1 LAVLLSS
8 TLEILNH
15 MSKENI
21 DAAASEQTEVRDTEV
36 TSSENNQESNQDSIS
51 EFNEAEGEETA
62 ETSLEKLEKAVASE
76 QDKFLR
82 LFAEFENYKKR
93 TSKERMDLFKTANQ
107 EVIVAMLP
115 VVDDFERAMKEL
127 SKEQDSELYKGVS
140 LIQNKFIGI
149 LKNKGLEE
157 VVVSAGDTFDSE
169 MHDAITQIPAPDKKM
184 KGKVIDVIE
193 KGFQLGDKIIRHPK
207 VVVGN

>member
-1 LAVLLSS
+1 M
-8 TLEILNH
+8 N
-15 MSKENI
+15 KENI
-21 DAAASEQTEVRDTEV
+21 DAAASEQKEIQDTEV
-36 TSSENNQESNQDSIS
+36 TSSENNQESNQDSTS
-51 EFNEAEGEETA
+51 EFNDAEGEETA

-127 SKEQDSELYKGVS
+127 SKEQDSELS
-140 LIQNKFIGI
+140 
-149 LKNKGLEE
+149 KNLVNSK
-157 VVVSAGDTFDSE
+157 
-169 MHDAITQIPAPDKKM
+169 
-184 KGKVIDVIE
+184 
-193 KGFQLGDKIIRHPK
+193 
-207 VVVGN
+207 

>member
-1 LAVLLSS
+1 
-8 TLEILNH
+8 

-21 DAAASEQTEVRDTEV
+21 DAAASEQTEVQDTEV
-36 TSSENNQESNQDSIS
+36 TSSENSQESNQDSSS
-51 EFNEAEGEETA
+51 EFNDAESEETA

-140 LIQNKFIGI
+140 IIQNKFIGV

-193 KGFQLGDKIIRHPK
+193 KGFQLVDKIIRHPK

>member
-1 LAVLLSS
+1 
-8 TLEILNH
+8 
-15 MSKENI
+15 
-21 DAAASEQTEVRDTEV
+21 
-36 TSSENNQESNQDSIS
+36 
-51 EFNEAEGEETA
+51 
-62 ETSLEKLEKAVASE
+62 
-76 QDKFLR
+76 
-82 LFAEFENYKKR
+82 
-93 TSKERMDLFKTANQ
+93 MDLFKTANQ

-127 SKEQDSELYKGVS
+127 SKDKDSELYKGVS
-140 LIQNKFIGI
+140 LIQNKFIGV

>member
-1 LAVLLSS
+1 MS
-8 TLEILNH
+8 TPENKFEDQELEKQEIIDH
-15 MSKENI
+15 ESESQTQQKEKEQ
-21 DAAASEQTEVRDTEV
+21 AAQTD
-36 TSSENNQESNQDSIS
+36 QDQ
-51 EFNEAEGEETA
+51 ETA
-62 ETSLEKLEKAVASE
+62 AETPLSEEEQLKKSLANE

-115 VVDDFERAMKEL
+115 VVDDFERALKEL
-127 SKEQDSELYKGVS
+127 SKDESSDLFKGVS
-140 LIQNKFIGI
+140 LIQNKFLGV

-157 VVVSAGDTFDSE
+157 VAVKAGDVFDSE
-169 MHDAITQIPAPDKKM
+169 LHDAITQIPAPDKKM
-184 KGKVIDVIE
+184 KGKIIDVIE

>member
-1 LAVLLSS
+1 MS
-8 TLEILNH
+8 TSENQLEDQALNNQDTI
-15 MSKENI
+15 ENEST
-21 DAAASEQTEVRDTEV
+21 DQLQNSETEQDTEEA
-36 TSSENNQESNQDSIS
+36 TPLSEEEQLKIS
-51 EFNEAEGEETA
+51 LAT
-62 ETSLEKLEKAVASE
+62 E

-115 VVDDFERAMKEL
+115 VVDDFERALKEL
-127 SKEQDSELYKGVS
+127 SKDESSELFKGVS
-140 LIQNKFIGI
+140 LIQNKFWGV

-157 VVVSAGDTFDSE
+157 VAVKAGDVFDSE
-169 MHDAITQIPAPDKKM
+169 LHDAITQIPAADKKM

>member
-1 LAVLLSS
+1 
-8 TLEILNH
+8 
-15 MSKENI
+15 MSKKNM
-21 DAAASEQTEVRDTEV
+21 DAAASEQAEVQDTEV
-36 TSSENNQESNQDSIS
+36 TSSENNQESNQDSTS
-51 EFNEAEGEETA
+51 EFNDDDNEETV
-62 ETSLEKLEKAVASE
+62 ETSLEKLEQAVASE

-127 SKEQDSELYKGVS
+127 SKDKDSELYKGVS
-140 LIQNKFIGI
+140 LIQNKFIGV

>member
-1 LAVLLSS
+1 
-8 TLEILNH
+8 

-21 DAAASEQTEVRDTEV
+21 DAAASEQTEVQDTEV
-36 TSSENNQESNQDSIS
+36 TSSENSQESNQDSSS
-51 EFNEAEGEETA
+51 EFNDAESEETA

-127 SKEQDSELYKGVS
+127 SKDKDSELYKGVS
-140 LIQNKFIGI
+140 LIQNKFIGV

>member
-1 LAVLLSS
+1 
-8 TLEILNH
+8 
-15 MSKENI
+15 MG
-21 DAAASEQTEVRDTEV
+21 AAASEQAEVQDTEV
-36 TSSENNQESNQDSIS
+36 TSSENNQESNQDSTS
-51 EFNEAEGEETA
+51 EFNDADNEETV
-62 ETSLEKLEKAVASE
+62 ETSLEKLEQAVASE

-127 SKEQDSELYKGVS
+127 SKDKDSELYKGVS
-140 LIQNKFIGI
+140 LIQNKFIGV

>member
-1 LAVLLSS
+1 
-8 TLEILNH
+8 

-21 DAAASEQTEVRDTEV
+21 DAAASEQTEVQDTEV
-36 TSSENNQESNQDSIS
+36 TSSENNQESNQDSTS

-62 ETSLEKLEKAVASE
+62 ETSLEKLEQAVASE

-107 EVIVAMLP
+107 EVIIAMLP

-140 LIQNKFIGI
+140 LIQNKFIGV

>member
-8 TLEILNH
+8 ILEILNH

-21 DAAASEQTEVRDTEV
+21 DAAASEQTEVQDTEV
-36 TSSENNQESNQDSIS
+36 TSSENNQESNQDSTS

-107 EVIVAMLP
+107 EVIIAMLP
-115 VVDDFERAMKEL
+115 VLDDFERAMKEL

-140 LIQNKFIGI
+140 LIQNKFIGV

>member
-1 LAVLLSS
+1 
-8 TLEILNH
+8 

-21 DAAASEQTEVRDTEV
+21 DAAASEQTQVQDTEV

-51 EFNEAEGEETA
+51 EFNDAEGEETA

-140 LIQNKFIGI
+140 LIQNKFIGV

-157 VVVSAGDTFDSE
+157 VVVSTGDTFDSE

>member
-1 LAVLLSS
+1 M
-8 TLEILNH
+8 NKKN
-15 MSKENI
+15 M
-21 DAAASEQTEVRDTEV
+21 DAAASEQAEVQDTEV
-36 TSSENNQESNQDSIS
+36 TSSENNQESNQDSTS
-51 EFNEAEGEETA
+51 EFNDADNEETV
-62 ETSLEKLEKAVASE
+62 ETSLEKLEQAVASE

-127 SKEQDSELYKGVS
+127 SKDKDSELYKGVS
-140 LIQNKFIGI
+140 LIQNKFIGV

>member
-1 LAVLLSS
+1 
-8 TLEILNH
+8 

-21 DAAASEQTEVRDTEV
+21 DAAASEQTEVQDTEV
-36 TSSENNQESNQDSIS
+36 SSSENSQESNQDSTS
-51 EFNEAEGEETA
+51 EFNDADNEETV
-62 ETSLEKLEKAVASE
+62 ETSLEKLEQAVASE

-127 SKEQDSELYKGVS
+127 SKDKDSELYKGVS
-140 LIQNKFIGI
+140 LIQNKFIGV

>member
-1 LAVLLSS
+1 
-8 TLEILNH
+8 

-21 DAAASEQTEVRDTEV
+21 DAAASEQTEVQDTEV
-36 TSSENNQESNQDSIS
+36 SSSENSQESNQDSTS
-51 EFNEAEGEETA
+51 EFNDAEGEETA

-107 EVIVAMLP
+107 EVIIAMLP

-140 LIQNKFIGI
+140 LIQNKFIGV

-169 MHDAITQIPAPDKKM
+169 MHDAITQIPAPNKKM
-184 KGKVIDVIE
+184 KGKIIDVIE

>member
-1 LAVLLSS
+1 
-8 TLEILNH
+8 LNH

-21 DAAASEQTEVRDTEV
+21 DAAASEQTEVQDTEV
-36 TSSENNQESNQDSIS
+36 SSSENSQESNQDSTS
-51 EFNEAEGEETA
+51 EFNDAEGEETA

-127 SKEQDSELYKGVS
+127 SKDKDSELYKGVS
-140 LIQNKFIGI
+140 LIQNKFIGV

>member
-1 LAVLLSS
+1 
-8 TLEILNH
+8 
-15 MSKENI
+15 MSKENM
-21 DAAASEQTEVRDTEV
+21 DAAASDQVEVQDTEI
-36 TSSENNQESNQDSIS
+36 TSPENSQGSKQDNDS
-51 EFNEAEGEETA
+51 EFNDAAIEDSTETVM
-62 ETSLEKLEKAVASE
+62 EKLEKSVASE

-127 SKEQDSELYKGVS
+127 SKEEDSELYKGVS
-140 LIQNKFIGI
+140 LIQNKFIGV

-157 VVVSAGDTFDSE
+157 VAASAGDIFDSE
-169 MHDAITQIPAPDKKM
+169 IHDAITQIPAPDKEM
-184 KGKVIDVIE
+184 NGKIIDVIE

>member
-1 LAVLLSS
+1 
-8 TLEILNH
+8 

-21 DAAASEQTEVRDTEV
+21 DAAASEQTEVQDTEV
-36 TSSENNQESNQDSIS
+36 TSSENNQESNQDSTS
-51 EFNEAEGEETA
+51 EFNDAEGEETA

-140 LIQNKFIGI
+140 LIQNKFIGV

-157 VVVSAGDTFDSE
+157 VVVSTGDTFDSE

>member
-1 LAVLLSS
+1 
-8 TLEILNH
+8 
-15 MSKENI
+15 MSKKNM
-21 DAAASEQTEVRDTEV
+21 DAAASEQAEVQDTEV
-36 TSSENNQESNQDSIS
+36 TSSENNQESNQDSTS
-51 EFNEAEGEETA
+51 EFNDADNEETV
-62 ETSLEKLEKAVASE
+62 ETSLEKLEQAVASE

-127 SKEQDSELYKGVS
+127 SKDKDSELYKGVS
-140 LIQNKFIGI
+140 LIQNKFIGV

>member
-1 LAVLLSS
+1 MS
-8 TLEILNH
+8 TPENKLEDQELEKQEIIDH
-15 MSKENI
+15 ESESQTQQTDKEQ
-21 DAAASEQTEVRDTEV
+21 DAQTEKEQDT
-36 TSSENNQESNQDSIS
+36 
-51 EFNEAEGEETA
+51 AA
-62 ETSLEKLEKAVASE
+62 ETPLSEEEQLKKSLANE

-115 VVDDFERAMKEL
+115 VVDDFERALKEL
-127 SKEQDSELYKGVS
+127 SKDESSDLFKGVS
-140 LIQNKFIGI
+140 LIQNKFWGV

-157 VVVSAGDTFDSE
+157 VAVKAGDVFDSE
-169 MHDAITQIPAPDKKM
+169 LHDAITQIPAPDKKM
-184 KGKVIDVIE
+184 KGKIIDVIE

>member
-1 LAVLLSS
+1 
-8 TLEILNH
+8 

-21 DAAASEQTEVRDTEV
+21 DAAASEQTEVQDTEV
-36 TSSENNQESNQDSIS
+36 TSSENNQESNQDSTS

-107 EVIVAMLP
+107 EVIIAMLP

>member
-1 LAVLLSS
+1 
-8 TLEILNH
+8 
-15 MSKENI
+15 M
-21 DAAASEQTEVRDTEV
+21 DAAASDQVEVQDTEI
-36 TSSENNQESNQDSIS
+36 TSPENSQGSKQDNDS
-51 EFNEAEGEETA
+51 EFNDAAIEDSTETVM
-62 ETSLEKLEKAVASE
+62 EKLEKSVASE

-127 SKEQDSELYKGVS
+127 SKEEDSELYKGVS
-140 LIQNKFIGI
+140 LIQNKFIGV

-157 VVVSAGDTFDSE
+157 VAASAGDIFDSE
-169 MHDAITQIPAPDKKM
+169 IHDAITQIPVPDKEM
-184 KGKVIDVIE
+184 KGKIIDVIE

>member
-1 LAVLLSS
+1 
-8 TLEILNH
+8 

-21 DAAASEQTEVRDTEV
+21 DAAASEQTQVQDTEV
-36 TSSENNQESNQDSIS
+36 TSSENNQESNQDSTS
-51 EFNEAEGEETA
+51 EFNDAESEETA

-140 LIQNKFIGI
+140 LIQNKFIGV

>member
-1 LAVLLSS
+1 
-8 TLEILNH
+8 

-21 DAAASEQTEVRDTEV
+21 DAAASEQTEARDTEV
-36 TSSENNQESNQDSIS
+36 TSSENNQESNQDSTS
-51 EFNEAEGEETA
+51 EFNDAEGEETA

-107 EVIVAMLP
+107 EVIIAMLP

-140 LIQNKFIGI
+140 LIQNKFIGV

-157 VVVSAGDTFDSE
+157 VVVSTGDTFDSE

>member
-1 LAVLLSS
+1 
-8 TLEILNH
+8 

-21 DAAASEQTEVRDTEV
+21 DAAASEQTEVQDTEV
-36 TSSENNQESNQDSIS
+36 SSSENSQESNQDSTS
-51 EFNEAEGEETA
+51 EFNDAEGEETA

-127 SKEQDSELYKGVS
+127 SKDKDSELYKGVS
-140 LIQNKFIGI
+140 LIQNKFIGV

>member
-8 TLEILNH
+8 ILEILNH
-15 MSKENI
+15 MNKENI
-21 DAAASEQTEVRDTEV
+21 DAAASEQKEVQDTEI
-36 TSSENNQESNQDSIS
+36 TSSENNQESNQDSTS
-51 EFNEAEGEETA
+51 EFNDAESEETA

-140 LIQNKFIGI
+140 LIQNKFIGV

>member
-1 LAVLLSS
+1 
-8 TLEILNH
+8 
-15 MSKENI
+15 MSKKNM
-21 DAAASEQTEVRDTEV
+21 DAAATEQAEVQDTEV
-36 TSSENNQESNQDSIS
+36 TSSENNQESNQDSTS
-51 EFNEAEGEETA
+51 EFNDADNEETV
-62 ETSLEKLEKAVASE
+62 ETSLEKLEQAVASE

-127 SKEQDSELYKGVS
+127 SKDKDSELYKGVS
-140 LIQNKFIGI
+140 LIQNKFIGV

>member
-1 LAVLLSS
+1 
-8 TLEILNH
+8 

-21 DAAASEQTEVRDTEV
+21 DAAASEQTEVQDTEV
-36 TSSENNQESNQDSIS
+36 TSSENSQESNQDSSS
-51 EFNEAEGEETA
+51 EFNDAESEETA

-107 EVIVAMLP
+107 EVIIAMLP

-140 LIQNKFIGI
+140 LIQNKFIGV

>member
-1 LAVLLSS
+1 
-8 TLEILNH
+8 

-21 DAAASEQTEVRDTEV
+21 DAAASEQTEVQDTEV
-36 TSSENNQESNQDSIS
+36 TSSENSQEFKQDSTS
-51 EFNEAEGEETA
+51 EFNDAEGEETA

-127 SKEQDSELYKGVS
+127 SKEQESELYKGVS
-140 LIQNKFIGI
+140 LIQNKFIGV

-184 KGKVIDVIE
+184 KGKVIDATE

>member
-1 LAVLLSS
+1 
-8 TLEILNH
+8 

-21 DAAASEQTEVRDTEV
+21 DAAASEQTQVQDTEV
-36 TSSENNQESNQDSIS
+36 TSSENNQESNQDSTS
-51 EFNEAEGEETA
+51 EFNDAEGEETA

-140 LIQNKFIGI
+140 LIQNKFIGV

-157 VVVSAGDTFDSE
+157 VVVSTGDTFDSE

>member
-1 LAVLLSS
+1 
-8 TLEILNH
+8 

-21 DAAASEQTEVRDTEV
+21 DAAASEQTEVQDTEF
-36 TSSENNQESNQDSIS
+36 TSSENNQESNQDSTS

-140 LIQNKFIGI
+140 LIQNKFIGV

>member
-1 LAVLLSS
+1 
-8 TLEILNH
+8 
-15 MSKENI
+15 MSKKNM
-21 DAAASEQTEVRDTEV
+21 DAAASEQAEAKDTEV
-36 TSSENNQESNQDSIS
+36 TSLENNQESTQDSSS
-51 EFNEAEGEETA
+51 EFNDAENEVTA

-127 SKEQDSELYKGVS
+127 SKEKDSELYKGVS
-140 LIQNKFIGI
+140 LIQNKFIGV

>member
-1 LAVLLSS
+1 MS
-8 TLEILNH
+8 TPENKFEDQELEKQEIIDH
-15 MSKENI
+15 ESESQTQQKEKEQ
-21 DAAASEQTEVRDTEV
+21 AAQTD
-36 TSSENNQESNQDSIS
+36 QDQ
-51 EFNEAEGEETA
+51 ETA
-62 ETSLEKLEKAVASE
+62 AETPLSEEEQLKKSLANE

-115 VVDDFERAMKEL
+115 VVDDFERALKEL
-127 SKEQDSELYKGVS
+127 SKDESSDLFKGVS
-140 LIQNKFIGI
+140 LIQNKFWGV

-157 VVVSAGDTFDSE
+157 VAVKAGDVFDSE
-169 MHDAITQIPAPDKKM
+169 LHDAITQIPAPDKKM
-184 KGKVIDVIE
+184 KGKIIDVIE

>member
-1 LAVLLSS
+1 M
-8 TLEILNH
+8 N
-15 MSKENI
+15 KENI
-21 DAAASEQTEVRDTEV
+21 DAAASEQKEVQDTEV
-36 TSSENNQESNQDSIS
+36 TSSENNQESNQDSTS
-51 EFNEAEGEETA
+51 EFNDAEGEETA

>member
-1 LAVLLSS
+1 
-8 TLEILNH
+8 

-21 DAAASEQTEVRDTEV
+21 DAAASEQTEVQDTEV
-36 TSSENNQESNQDSIS
+36 NSSENNQESKQDSTS

-107 EVIVAMLP
+107 EVIIAMLP
-115 VVDDFERAMKEL
+115 VLDDFERAMKEL

-140 LIQNKFIGI
+140 LIQNKFIGV

>member
-1 LAVLLSS
+1 
-8 TLEILNH
+8 

-21 DAAASEQTEVRDTEV
+21 DAAASEQTEVSDTDV
-36 TSSENNQESNQDSIS
+36 TSSENNQESNQDSSS
-51 EFNEAEGEETA
+51 EFNEAEETV

-107 EVIVAMLP
+107 EVIIAMLP

-140 LIQNKFIGI
+140 LIQNKFIGV